1 MLPTRK
7 KKKKKKPREKNR
19 GKDESSVWLSTKK
32 IDDWEFVLQVMF
44 VEFQVV
50 SAVIFVFAMIPFSED
65 RIKTQNSN

>member
-1 MLPTRK
+1 MLPTRNK
-7 KKKKKKPREKNR
+7 KKKKKTREKN
-19 GKDESSVWLSTKK
+19 KVWLSTKK